1 VSCRTRNLISTGD
14 IFFGKNFGCLEQGV
28 TPQIL
33 HDLDEV
39 FPAYW
44 VEWQFHLLH
53 KLLILVP
60 YDPLYRFLTVGHRF
74 YDVCRPSLLC
84 TRCLDTR

>member
-1 VSCRTRNLISTGD
+1 
-14 IFFGKNFGCLEQGV
+14 V